1 MRSTRAEDLWGGGAA
16 AAAADEEDEEGGREY
31 WETES
36 EAAFG
41 EEEEEDRDLADCR
54 SARGD
59 RPTTE
64 GAAAG
69 RWGAATCSM
78 FAGSCYS

>member
-1 MRSTRAEDLWGGGAA
+1 MRSTRAEDLGGGAGA
-16 AAAADEEDEEGGREY
+16 AEGGREF